1 MTTSAELTVTDAT
14 VPGIDASVPDIDASA
29 PDIDASAPDI
39 DASVP
44 GIIAVASVA
53 TDKPGRYAK
62 QLVAHLGRKL
72 TFTWSDGIASAPIA
86 EGTGSLTA
94 GGGVLTLGAPARDP
108 GAPTVLPD
116 VLGRHLERFGQRDGL
131 VVTWNEALG

>member
-1 MTTSAELTVTDAT
+1 MSTSAELT
-14 VPGIDASVPDIDASA
+14 GIDESVPA
-29 PDIDASAPDI
+29 
-39 DASVP
+39 
-44 GIIAVASVA
+44 IIAVASVA

-86 EGTGSLTA
+86 TGTGSLTA
-94 GGGVLTLGAPARDP
+94 GDGVLTLVATARDRESL
-108 GAPTVLPD
+108 TVIQD

-131 VVTWNEALG
+131 VVTWNEALL